1 MKSAPFLAFIA
12 IAANNV
18 LAGNSLVHNLCDFPV
33 WVTSVA
39 STQSPTTKLPS
50 GQWWSQGQYEDEVG
64 TAIKITRSARGLYEG
79 KPVLHFSYTYHEGKD
94 IYYDLS
100 THAGFDFQGEK
111 ITITG
116 GDDNDD
122 VEVITWNGKPKPN
135 RTAVYEGDTDLI
147 LTLCA

>member
-1 MKSAPFLAFIA
+1 MKTPSFLAIIA

-18 LAGNSLVHNLCDFPV
+18 LAGTSLVHNQCDFDV

-39 STQSPTTKLPS
+39 TTQGPTTKLPP
-50 GQWWSQGQYEDEVG
+50 GQYWSQGQYEEEVG
-64 TAIKITRSARGLYEG
+64 TAIKITRSAKGLWED
-79 KPVLHFSYTYHEGKD
+79 KPVLHFSYTFHEGKD

-100 THAGFDFQGEK
+100 THSGFDFVGKK

-122 VEVITWNGKPKPN
+122 VVEITWNGKPKPN
-135 RTAVYEGDTDLI
+135 RTVVYEGDTDLI